1 MTTPKYQ
8 AGRPPFLTQR
18 LTDELRAGARCPS
31 SALHMQDS
39 VPMGCRLLLA
49 RRGDGQVWLLL
60 PVAIELWSHVDIA
73 KISMEFNCAAGLWL
87 SVEKMRESKEMG
99 LKFFFLPQ
107 FSSYLWSCSS
117 ISVTTP

>member
-1 MTTPKYQ
+1 
-8 AGRPPFLTQR
+8 
-18 LTDELRAGARCPS
+18 
-31 SALHMQDS
+31 
-39 VPMGCRLLLA
+39 MGCRLLLA

-99 LKFFFLPQ
+99 LKFFFFATVQ
-107 FSSYLWSCSS
+107 FLLVELQFNFSYNS
-117 ISVTTP
+117 IIL

>member
-1 MTTPKYQ
+1 
-8 AGRPPFLTQR
+8 
-18 LTDELRAGARCPS
+18 
-31 SALHMQDS
+31 
-39 VPMGCRLLLA
+39 MGCRLLLA